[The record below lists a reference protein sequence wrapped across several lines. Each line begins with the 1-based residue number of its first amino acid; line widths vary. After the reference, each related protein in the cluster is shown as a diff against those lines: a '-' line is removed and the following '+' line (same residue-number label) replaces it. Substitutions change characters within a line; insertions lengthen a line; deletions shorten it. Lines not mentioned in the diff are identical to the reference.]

1 MWFFYLEILP
11 EVSKQWAGGKVG
23 MNTEEST
30 EALSVLEG
38 TIPR

>member
-1 MWFFYLEILP
+1 MCFFYLEILP

-23 MNTEEST
+23 KNRKENTE
-30 EALSVLEG
+30 APFIQG